1 MSGSSLKVQ
10 HIGNTFG
17 FAASSLAFELVDELQ
32 HIDVNKIYQEL
43 SCKDG
48 SLASFPKGENDVSQA
63 KYNLGRNEST
73 LNSDSMYQAASY
85 TIRSYLLDKMNKT
98 KKKYREQSVKRCY
111 YLSMEF
117 LMGRAMQNAIV
128 NIDCEESFRKALL
141 DLGYELED
149 LYELECD
156 AGLGNGGLGRL
167 AACFLDSFS
176 TLNLPVWGY
185 GIRFQYGIFQQKIE
199 NGWQKEYPDY
209 WLQRGYPW
217 EIYRP
222 DVSYLV
228 QFGGKV
234 ERYFDSNNI
243 QKSRWV
249 EGKMV
254 KAIAYDNPIPGYK
267 TETCNNLRLWRCVP
281 LNEFD
286 FDAFDNADY
295 FGAKKEKD
303 EAEAISSVLYP
314 NDNDYQGKLLRLK
327 QEYFFVSAS
336 LQDALRRFKKNFGTD
351 WNKLPSKV
359 VFQLNDTHPAIAP
372 IELMRLLIDSE
383 DLSWEQTKS
392 LFSKC
397 FAYTNHTV
405 LPEALE
411 NWDIDLFKE
420 LLPRHLEIIN
430 QLNHEMLEGI
440 KLVFGNDCND
450 LLKKISVFEE
460 KNGKFLC
467 MARLAVIGCF
477 KVNGVAALHSQL
489 VKDLIFPEFV
499 SYYNKINLQNK
510 FINITNGVTPRRWI
524 HNANRSLSELYTKTL
539 GSENW
544 LTNLDLL
551 KKLNKFKTNADFIS
565 SFKKIKFENKLR
577 FAKWLKFTYNI
588 TINPNMLL
596 DVQVKRI
603 HEYKRQQ
610 LNIFYLIHRYLE
622 IKSMTPQERMKL
634 IPRCS
639 IIGGKAAP
647 GYYAAKTIIKLI
659 TSFSELV
666 NNDPDVNSYVQV
678 YFLPNYNV
686 TSASLII
693 PASDINQ
700 QISTAGMEASGT
712 GNMKFVMN
720 GSLIVG
726 TMDGATVEIVE
737 QCGEDTAF
745 IFGAFEHEVAN
756 IRQNQTNG
764 LYNIDFRLKRVFD
777 WINEGHLGQNDEET
791 NKRLNDFVNSHYRRN
806 GTRCADYFLLSNDF
820 GSYID
825 AQNRVDETY
834 KDEAKWWEKSINA
847 ATSMGFFSTDRTIKD
862 YSELIWQVEPCL

>member
-209 WLQRGYPW
+209 WLQRG
-217 EIYRP
+217 
-222 DVSYLV
+222 
-228 QFGGKV
+228 
-234 ERYFDSNNI
+234 
-243 QKSRWV
+243 WV

-267 TETCNNLRLWRCVP
+267 TDTCNNLRLWRCVP

-286 FDAFDNADY
+286 FDAFNNADY
-295 FGAKKEKD
+295 FGAKKEKE

-411 NWDIDLFKE
+411 NWDINLFKE

-430 QLNHEMLEGI
+430 QLNHEMLEEI
-440 KLVFGNDCND
+440 KL
-450 LLKKISVFEE
+450 
-460 KNGKFLC
+460 
-467 MARLAVIGCF
+467 
-477 KVNGVAALHSQL
+477 
-489 VKDLIFPEFV
+489 
-499 SYYNKINLQNK
+499 
-510 FINITNGVTPRRWI
+510 
-524 HNANRSLSELYTKTL
+524 
-539 GSENW
+539 
-544 LTNLDLL
+544 
-551 KKLNKFKTNADFIS
+551 
-565 SFKKIKFENKLR
+565 
-577 FAKWLKFTYNI
+577 
-588 TINPNMLL
+588 
-596 DVQVKRI
+596 
-603 HEYKRQQ
+603 
-610 LNIFYLIHRYLE
+610 
-622 IKSMTPQERMKL
+622 
-634 IPRCS
+634 
-639 IIGGKAAP
+639 
-647 GYYAAKTIIKLI
+647 
-659 TSFSELV
+659 
-666 NNDPDVNSYVQV
+666 
-678 YFLPNYNV
+678 
-686 TSASLII
+686 
-693 PASDINQ
+693 

-825 AQNRVDETY
+825 AQSKVDETY